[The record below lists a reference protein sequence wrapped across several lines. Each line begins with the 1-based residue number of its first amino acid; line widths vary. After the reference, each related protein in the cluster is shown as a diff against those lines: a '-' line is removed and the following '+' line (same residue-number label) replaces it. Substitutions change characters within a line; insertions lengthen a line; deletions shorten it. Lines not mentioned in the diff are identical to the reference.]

1 MNLFDTHCHLDH
13 AKFEGNLEA
22 IFERARAAGVTRI
35 ASINCAHDVES
46 AESALRIA
54 RAHPEWIVGTS
65 GVHPHEASKL
75 DDALLSAIETA
86 AADPLCVAI
95 GETGLDFHYDFSPR
109 EAQIEAFRRQISL
122 ARAQKKPLV
131 VHTRSAGKET
141 LEVLE
146 SEQARDVGGI
156 IHCFTEDAQFAKR
169 ALDLNFVAAFSG
181 LVTFKNSSQ
190 IQEAARLQPL
200 DSLLVE
206 TDAPYLAP
214 VPHRGQRNEPAYV
227 ADTARFV
234 AALRGISLE
243 TLVEASTENALRI
256 FGMSA

>member
-13 AKFEGNLEA
+13 EKFEGQLDA
-22 IFERARAAGVTRI
+22 IFERARAAGVTRV

-54 RAHPEWIVGTS
+54 RAHPDWIVGTS
-65 GVHPHEASKL
+65 GVHPHEANKL
-75 DDALLSAIETA
+75 DDAVLDAIEAA

-109 EAQIEAFRRQISL
+109 DAQLESFRRQIAL
-122 ARAQKKPLV
+122 ARKLGKPLI
-131 VHTRSAGKET
+131 VHSRSAPAET
-141 LEVLE
+141 LEILS

-156 IHCFTEDAQFAKR
+156 IHCFTEDAEFAR
-169 ALDLNFVAAFSG
+169 GALDLGFVSSFSG
-181 LVTFKNSSQ
+181 IVTFKNSKQ

-200 DSLLVE
+200 DSILVE

-214 VPHRGQRNEPAYV
+214 IPHRGKRNEPSFV

-234 AALRGISLE
+234 AELRGISLD
-243 TLVEASTENALRI
+243 TLIEATTRNALRI